1 MKKIVLYTIVLAA
14 GLLSISSC
22 AKDEIGG
29 TATEA
34 MAGEWYVTA
43 VAIDGNG
50 EVVYEDADLF
60 DIGHFHLDTYNTA
73 SNGTTEMW
81 IDDNT
86 NFWEFKIKIKIDLAA
101 KTFQATDVPNEYYSD
116 PEDCLV
122 TISNGKILPGAATTP
137 SKMPADSI
145 VFNVSFSD
153 DLYPAAYGYAEYR
166 ISGYRYTG
174 FVNDD

>member
-1 MKKIVLYTIVLAA
+1 MKKTVLYTIALAA
-14 GLLSISSC
+14 TLFIAAC
-22 AKDEIGG
+22 EKEDIGG
-29 TATEA
+29 AASEA

-43 VAIDGNG
+43 AAIDGNG
-50 EVVYEDADLF
+50 DVVDEDF
-60 DIGHFHLDTYNTA
+60 FGIGRFHLDTYNTA

-137 SKMPADSI
+137 GKMPADSI

-153 DLYPAAYGYAEYR
+153 DPYPAAYGYAEYR